1 MNKTYFNNSNGNIYE
16 IMKRCFDKVML
27 LKSKKGNYIVTR
39 WGDIK
44 KGSPVINH
52 YWGNNK
58 QEAVNDFFNIAYEEY
73 KNNHVL
79 EKQITIEEF
88 KEFYK

>member
-1 MNKTYFNNSNGNIYE
+1 M
-16 IMKRCFDKVML
+16 
-27 LKSKKGNYIVTR
+27 TR
-39 WGDIK
+39 WDDIK
-44 KGSPVINH
+44 KGSPAINH